1 MSEKYIEKEL
11 NEAWD
16 PKEIAKQDAEFAWET
31 GHPMDPAEWENDDK
45 KNIMTEYDFTE
56 EQAEAYNTFYWD
68 YYYICMAGDPY
79 NDDDDLD
86 ENLTETKAT
95 GARGRYQVE
104 VFDEGDWHKLNCWST
119 IEKATKAGEAAVEA
133 VYQDYRIIDKET
145 NNEVELQEKLHKPT
159 IDTLT
164 DDLRELAKKA
174 DAEIT
179 RSGIECM
186 VAAKD
191 GYVIAIQAVDPTKM
205 KQVDEIVTKVAEDFD
220 FVPDIERKEKPNG
233 TVHLYRFKKVQ
244 KLAIKENII
253 EEESD
258 GDIPYTKEEVEAELK
273 RETNN
278 WETKEDT
285 IRYGFQSEKD
295 FAMEILSQHYECE
308 YKGKEGSDYVIHFW
322 KEDLTETFDDEDDIW
337 NEEEYLE
344 EEKDWFR
351 VYVNF
356 EDDCLS
362 VEDISDW
369 LPEDLRPGDFDNE
382 EAAIEATDRIKD
394 FIKNNPENEHF
405 KDAINVHVVKIWT
418 REDEEMES
426 EVVYEVDINDSL
438 EEHFAVDT
446 HDQLDEEDIKPV
458 EEIEPNKKQSIEE
471 SLKEG
476 IFDKKRISVF
486 NKHSGEGPY
495 FITLDPKKEQEFID
509 KVKSI
514 NPANYEVCEYT
525 EKNGKA
531 VKGKPV
537 DKYNKI
543 MLDYQAEVKDKLDAI
558 NKEKENKAKEEI
570 KKQPHFSIDP
580 KTGAK
585 KYRDLVDEEDAID
598 AQINEDAAD
607 IEKPKYEVGSEKV
620 FAEDSEEHAQ
630 LQKAADKLTDLS
642 VKNYKY
648 FVGNTYL
655 DFGSGWQWTTI
666 LAKKPN
672 EVEFQVLSPLSWRN
686 ILNAQSEE
694 ELDAAIDQLRS
705 DEYFHDKIETPNTNS
720 SERDIFNYLDSI
732 ED

>member
-56 EQAEAYNTFYWD
+56 EQAEAYKNFYWD

-244 KLAIKENII
+244 KLAIKENVI

-322 KEDLTETFDDEDDIW
+322 KEDLTETFDDEDYDEDEDYDDSYYEDWYEVGFVLGEENDSYEFLYEFIDSAPTEDSAIEIAKKARDSSDWESYSEYDI
-337 NEEEYLE
+337 
-344 EEKDWFR
+344 
-351 VYVNF
+351 VVIH
-356 EDDCLS
+356 
-362 VEDISDW
+362 VEDFGDGPNIYNGVHQDASDG
-369 LPEDLRPGDFDNE
+369 EVYRIPGKE
-382 EAAIEATDRIKD
+382 
-394 FIKNNPENEHF
+394 
-405 KDAINVHVVKIWT
+405 
-418 REDEEMES
+418 
-426 EVVYEVDINDSL
+426 
-438 EEHFAVDT
+438 
-446 HDQLDEEDIKPV
+446 LDE
-458 EEIEPNKKQSIEE
+458 SIDTARTKAQKLRKN
-471 SLKEG
+471 SDTVTEG
-476 IFDKKRISVF
+476 VFNRLLGRNIGIF
-486 NKHSGEGPY
+486 NKHSGEGPKY
-495 FITLDPKKEQEFID
+495 AILDPKKENEFIEKIKHID
-509 KVKSI
+509 PK
-514 NPANYEVCEYT
+514 NWEVCEYI
-525 EKNGKA
+525 EKNGK
-531 VKGKPV
+531 VIKGNPV

-543 MLDYQAEVKDKLDAI
+543 MTDYQAGIKKQLDDINAKKAQQAKDA
-558 NKEKENKAKEEI
+558 EEQRKQEL

-620 FAEDSEEHAQ
+620 FAEDSEEYAQ

-705 DEYFHDKIETPNTNS
+705 DEYFHDKIETPNASS
-720 SERDIFNYLDSI
+720 SERDIFNYLNSI